1 MRRGPPA
8 LAVVKARIDRTAH
21 TSELGLGRQ
30 LERMRL
36 HVRESALKLA
46 NGRVDCLVHSM
57 HGVVEPLCGADRV
70 HERVLADEPAV
81 GMPHDAKRV
90 VALVRVVAVLQEC
103 SRREVPRRARL
114 KAARAAVGAVP
125 TGPVSAVSTPL
136 QAVTAGDELHGR
148 ASGLGDVDELQL
160 VHAGAYLQ
168 GVESGTPSARFRLL
182 APLFLAFPYPLFVL
196 LAPLVN
202 CFPCL
207 RSPLPALGKHLR
219 LCTGLHQHAARG

>member
-1 MRRGPPA
+1 MTLHMRE
-8 LAVVKARIDRTAH
+8 T
-21 TSELGLGRQ
+21 ELDLGNRF
-30 LERMRL
+30 
-36 HVRESALKLA
+36 
-46 NGRVDCLVHSM
+46 VDCLVHAI
-57 HGVVEPLCGADRV
+57 HGVVEPLRAADRV
-70 HERVLADEPAV
+70 HERVLADDSAV
-81 GMPHDAKRV
+81 GMPHNAKRV
-90 VALVRVVAVLQEC
+90 VPLVRTEAVAPER
-103 SRREVPRRARL
+103 SRRGVPRRAYL
-114 KAARAAVGAVP
+114 PAVWAAVGAVS
-125 TGPVSAVSTPL
+125 TGPVSAVSAPL

-202 CFPCL
+202 CFPRLC
-207 RSPLPALGKHLR
+207 SPLPALGKHLR